1 MGRMSNI
8 DMDAINPVWAKF
20 CSDQME
26 VWLEWLRNIH
36 IQSYMELSE
45 KFMDLNPYYVPIDDE
60 DTTPTF
66 SKLMVN
72 EAFIDSLSD
81 VGVKVWAES
90 DFTDFIIA
98 LYPYSLRY
106 REMRQVVQLF
116 EQNLEWFQRVYRFL
130 RANLIAYLREKGRS
144 V

>member
-1 MGRMSNI
+1 MPNI
-8 DMDAINPVWAKF
+8 DMDSINPVWAKF
-20 CSDQME
+20 CYDQME
-26 VWLEWLRNIH
+26 VWLDWLRNIH
-36 IQSYMELSE
+36 IQSYIELSE

-60 DTTPTF
+60 DTAPIF

-72 EAFIDSLSD
+72 AAFIDSLSD

-90 DFTDFIIA
+90 EFTDFIIA

-106 REMRQVVQLF
+106 REIRQVVQLF